1 MYNGIGL
8 TTPRGS
14 GTNGYVQRN
23 LSFVRKT
30 KEKIKEQSNEDTA
43 VRAYDPALVEH
54 ERRRQIEVRCL
65 ELRELLE
72 EQEVP
77 DEEIE
82 EEVAT
87 FRAKLLEEKKDTI
100 VRDSSG
106 RPMVK
111 DSHELAMA
119 QESKN
124 ERAKNAFGI
133 RDDFV
138 PGSSLDSNR
147 LPEKLAALDKITTPV
162 KMPDI
167 EIIGSVENRKT
178 EKTKRRAPS
187 TSSSSSSSSS
197 SSCDSYSSST
207 TISTS
212 TSDSSDSSSPDSGSE
227 DGEISKRKNRKRKKL
242 FQKSSSKSKSKRERG
257 KNGKNNRSCSRSL
270 SPVRSI
276 STTRSRS
283 RSVSRSRS
291 RSLSRS
297 TSRSRSGSRDR
308 KDRKNKKK
316 KQEHKRK
323 RQHERSRRRF
333 NSPKLY
339 TTQAKLSLTYPEL
352 CANCNLQE
360 QNHLIHIL
368 TRDPSLNFI
377 CDVFKYP

>member
-77 DEEIE
+77 EEEIE
-82 EEVAT
+82 DEVAT

-124 ERAKNAFGI
+124 ERAKHAFGI

-147 LPEKLAALDKITTPV
+147 LPEKLAALEKVIAPAV
-162 KMPDI
+162 NEKPDI
-167 EIIGSVENRKT
+167 EIIGGVENRKK
-178 EKTKRRAPS
+178 EKKEKKKRRARS
-187 TSSSSSSSSS
+187 ASSSSSSSSS
-197 SSCDSYSSST
+197 SSDSDSSST
-207 TISTS
+207 TSS
-212 TSDSSDSSSPDSGSE
+212 SSSSDSSSGDSGSE
-227 DGEISKRKNRKRKKL
+227 DGEISKRRSRKRKKV
-242 FQKSSSKSKSKRERG
+242 QKSSKSKSRRDRG
-257 KNGKNNRSCSRSL
+257 KNGKSKQRSPS
-270 SPVRSI
+270 
-276 STTRSRS
+276 RSRS

-291 RSLSRS
+291 RSVSRSRSKSRSRSRSSSHSRSRSIS
-297 TSRSRSGSRDR
+297 TSRSRSRSRDR
-308 KDRKNKKK
+308 KVRKDKKK
-316 KQEHKRK
+316 KDHKRK
-323 RQHERSRRRF
+323 RHHERSRRR
-333 NSPKLY
+333 
-339 TTQAKLSLTYPEL
+339 
-352 CANCNLQE
+352 
-360 QNHLIHIL
+360 
-368 TRDPSLNFI
+368 
-377 CDVFKYP
+377 